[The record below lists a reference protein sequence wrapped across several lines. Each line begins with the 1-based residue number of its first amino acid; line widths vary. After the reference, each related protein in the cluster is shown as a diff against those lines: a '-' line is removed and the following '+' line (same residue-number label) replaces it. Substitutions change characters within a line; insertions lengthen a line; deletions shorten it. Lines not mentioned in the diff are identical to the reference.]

1 MFSLDARA
9 NAWAVVAPI
18 AAAVAVR
25 VVTPRLARTGI
36 IPCDRVPTAR
46 QTAGKAGEKPLAAA
60 AADAK
65 EAT

>member
-9 NAWAVVAPI
+9 NAWTPESSAT
-18 AAAVAVR
+18 AAAVR
-25 VVTPRLARTGI
+25 VVTPRLARLRI
-36 IPCDRVPTAR
+36 ILCDRVSAAR
-46 QTAGKAGEKPLAAA
+46 QTAGKAGEKPLVAA